1 MVNPYKSPEQ
11 SVQEEVDDIPRLW
24 LVYQRIP
31 ASIFTTFAAGYVV
44 FWTWQ
49 LIGYEQPLSVAE
61 VRLWLLFI
69 FGVLLVAFSST
80 SLRAKFLNAAS
91 ISRYVFGVAGTFIL
105 AGVSGIF
112 VEMFMAWYS
121 GVEVESFQ
129 ITSGLYGN
137 HAWVFWLN
145 LVMIAVLP
153 IGICLH
159 GVARRRWVVVP
170 VLIFVCLVAA
180 ANLRAHYIFDHTDQ
194 MPSSW
199 IQFFWTI

>member
-11 SVQEEVDDIPRLW
+11 IAQEEVNHTSRLW
-24 LVYQRIP
+24 PVYQRIA

-49 LIGYEQPLSVAE
+49 LIGYEQPLSITE
-61 VRLWLLFI
+61 VRLWLLLI
-69 FGVLLVAFSST
+69 FGALLVAFSST
-80 SLRAKFLNAAS
+80 SLRTKFLNTAS
-91 ISRYVFGVAGTFIL
+91 ISRYVFGVVGTFIL
-105 AGVSGIF
+105 ASASGIF
-112 VEMFMAWYS
+112 VELFMAWYS
-121 GVEVESFQ
+121 GVEVESFAY
-129 ITSGLYGN
+129 SNRVFGDY
-137 HAWVFWLN
+137 AWVFWLN

-159 GVARRRWVVVP
+159 GVTRRRWVVVP

-194 MPSSW
+194 IPSSW